1 MAWID
6 DLLKQDEVNDA
17 REKAYI
23 REHLEGEQNARLSDD
38 DLQFMLDAIAEYY
51 ATSQVL
57 DQKPD
62 HNGEITVHGE
72 DIVAFIIQKNRDE
85 ACLPLATEDIMDIV
99 ALDMEYDD
107 I

>member
-17 REKAYI
+17 REKVYI

-62 HNGEITVHGE
+62 NGSWRRYSRLHNS
-72 DIVAFIIQKNRDE
+72 KKPR
-85 ACLPLATEDIMDIV
+85 
-99 ALDMEYDD
+99 
-107 I
+107 

>member
-17 REKAYI
+17 REKVYI

-51 ATSQVL
+51 ATSQ
-57 DQKPD
+57 
-62 HNGEITVHGE
+62 VHGE

>member
-1 MAWID
+1 
-6 DLLKQDEVNDA
+6 
-17 REKAYI
+17 
-23 REHLEGEQNARLSDD
+23 
-38 DLQFMLDAIAEYY
+38 
-51 ATSQVL
+51 VL